1 VAVPDRAPAE
11 AVGRAGGAAA
21 AERAPAPGAGRGI
34 AWLDPVPPVTLVVT
48 AAMSVQFGAALGA
61 TLFDALG
68 PGGASLLR
76 QAFAAIVLLAL
87 WRPRIRSYDAA
98 TLRLAGAF
106 GVALGLMNLCFYE
119 ALDRIPL
126 GVCVTIEFIGPV
138 AVAVAFSRRAVDL
151 VWIVLAVGGIV
162 LLADPFGAGG
172 VDRTGLV
179 LILAAATCWA
189 AYIVL
194 AQRATRVFH
203 GSTGLALAA
212 GVAWL
217 MPLAP
222 GLTEAGLDDLLAPSA
237 LAVGLAVALLSSVIP
252 YSLES
257 ESLRRLPANV
267 FGVLMSLEPAVA
279 ALAGFV
285 VLGQRLSGR
294 DVVAIALVIVAS
306 IGVTRTAA
314 PPPVDA

>member
-1 VAVPDRAPAE
+1 MVL
-11 AVGRAGGAAA
+11 AAA
-21 AERAPAPGAGRGI
+21 
-34 AWLDPVPPVTLVVT
+34 L
-48 AAMSVQFGAALGA
+48 SVQFGAALGT
-61 TLFDALG
+61 TLFDTLG

-76 QAFAAIVLLAL
+76 QLFTAVVLLAL
-87 WRPRIRSYDAA
+87 WRPRVRSYRASE
-98 TLRLAGAF
+98 LRLAAAF

-138 AVAVAFSRRAVDL
+138 AVAVAFSRRALDL
-151 VWIVLAVGGIV
+151 VWVALAIAGIV
-162 LLADPFGAGG
+162 LLADPFGAGA
-172 VDRTGLV
+172 VDPVGLAF
-179 LILAAATCWA
+179 ILGAAVCWA
-189 AYIVL
+189 VYIVL

-217 MPLAP
+217 MPLVP
-222 GLTEAGLDDLLAPSA
+222 GLTETSAGELLAPAA
-237 LAVGLAVALLSSVIP
+237 LAVGLAVALMSSVIP

-267 FGVLMSLEPAVA
+267 FGVLMSLDPAVA

-285 VLGQRLSGR
+285 LLGQRLSAR
-294 DVVAIALVIVAS
+294 DLAAIALVICAS
-306 IGVTRTAA
+306 IGVTRTGA
-314 PPPVDA
+314 PPPVEA

>member
-1 VAVPDRAPAE
+1 
-11 AVGRAGGAAA
+11 
-21 AERAPAPGAGRGI
+21 
-34 AWLDPVPPVTLVVT
+34 
-48 AAMSVQFGAALGA
+48 VQFGAALGT
-61 TLFDALG
+61 TLFDTLG

-76 QAFAAIVLLAL
+76 QLFTALILLAL
-87 WRPRIRSYDAA
+87 WRPRVRSYRASE
-98 TLRLAGAF
+98 LRLAAAF

-138 AVAVAFSRRAVDL
+138 AVAVAFSRRALDL
-151 VWIVLAVGGIV
+151 VWVALAIAGIV
-162 LLADPFGAGG
+162 LLADPFGAGA
-172 VDRTGLV
+172 VDPVGLAF
-179 LILAAATCWA
+179 ILGAAACWA
-189 AYIVL
+189 VYIVL
-194 AQRATRVFH
+194 AQRATRVFD

-217 MPLAP
+217 MPLVP
-222 GLTEAGLDDLLAPSA
+222 GLTETSAGELLAPAA
-237 LAVGLAVALLSSVIP
+237 LAVGLAVALMSSVIP

-267 FGVLMSLEPAVA
+267 FGVLMSLDPAVA

-285 VLGQRLSGR
+285 LLGQRLSAR
-294 DVVAIALVIVAS
+294 DLVAIALVVCAS
-306 IGVTRTAA
+306 IGVTRTGA

>member
-1 VAVPDRAPAE
+1 VAVSDRAPAE
-11 AVGRAGGAAA
+11 AVDGAPDA
-21 AERAPAPGAGRGI
+21 RGI
-34 AWLDPVPPVTLVVT
+34 AWLDPVPPVPMVLT
-48 AAMSVQFGAALGA
+48 AALSVQFGAALGA
-61 TLFDALG
+61 TLFDTLG

-76 QAFAAIVLLAL
+76 QAFAAIILLAL
-87 WRPRIRSYDAA
+87 WRPRVRSYSAA
-98 TLRLAGAF
+98 DLRLAAAF

-138 AVAVAFSRRAVDL
+138 AVAVAFSRRRLDL
-151 VWIVLAVGGIV
+151 VWVALAVVGIV

-179 LILAAATCWA
+179 LILAAAACWA
-189 AYIVL
+189 VYIVL

-222 GLTEAGLDDLLAPSA
+222 GLTETSLGDLLAPAA
-237 LAVGLAVALLSSVIP
+237 LATGLAVAVLSSVIP

-257 ESLRRLPANV
+257 ESLRRLPASV

-285 VLGQRLSGR
+285 VLGQRLSAR
-294 DVVAIALVIVAS
+294 DLVAIALVIAAS
-306 IGVTRTAA
+306 VGVTRTGAA
-314 PPPVDA
+314 PPVDA

>member
-1 VAVPDRAPAE
+1 MV
-11 AVGRAGGAAA
+11 
-21 AERAPAPGAGRGI
+21 
-34 AWLDPVPPVTLVVT
+34 LT
-48 AAMSVQFGAALGA
+48 AALSVQFGAALGA
-61 TLFDALG
+61 TLFDTLG

-76 QAFAAIVLLAL
+76 QLFAAAILLAL
-87 WRPRIRSYDAA
+87 WRPRVRSYSAA
-98 TLRLAGAF
+98 ALRLALGF
-106 GVALGLMNLCFYE
+106 GLALGAMNLCFYE

-138 AVAVAFSRRAVDL
+138 AVAVASSRRALDL
-151 VWIVLAVGGIV
+151 VWVALAVAGIV
-162 LLADPFGAGG
+162 LLADPFGAGA

-179 LILAAATCWA
+179 LILAAAACWA
-189 AYIVL
+189 VYIVL

-212 GVAWL
+212 GGAWL
-217 MPLAP
+217 MPVVPRLA
-222 GLTEAGLDDLLAPSA
+222 EASPRGLLAPEA

-285 VLGQRLSGR
+285 VLGQRLGAR
-294 DVVAIALVIVAS
+294 DLVAIALVIAAS
-306 IGVTRTAA
+306 VGVTQTGA
-314 PPPVDA
+314 PPRVDV

>member
-1 VAVPDRAPAE
+1 MAVPDRAPAE
-11 AVGRAGGAAA
+11 AVAG
-21 AERAPAPGAGRGI
+21 GI
-34 AWLDPVPPVTLVVT
+34 AWLDPVPPVAMVM
-48 AAMSVQFGAALGA
+48 AAAVSVQFGAALGA
-61 TLFDALG
+61 TLFDELG

-76 QAFAAIVLLAL
+76 QAFAAAILLAL
-87 WRPRIRSYDAA
+87 WRPRLRSYGWPA
-98 TLRLAGAF
+98 LRLAGAF

-138 AVAVAFSRRAVDL
+138 SVAVLFSRRALDL
-151 VWIVLAVGGIV
+151 VWVALAVLGIL
-162 LLADPFGAGG
+162 LLANPFGAGG

-179 LILAAATCWA
+179 LILAAAACWA
-189 AYIVL
+189 VYIVL

-217 MPLAP
+217 MPLGP
-222 GLTEAGLDDLLAPSA
+222 GLAEAGIGDLLAPGA
-237 LAVGLAVALLSSVIP
+237 LAIGLAVALLSSVIP

-257 ESLRRLPANV
+257 ESLRRLPASV

-285 VLGQRLSGR
+285 VLGQTLSAR
-294 DVVAIALVIVAS
+294 DLVAIALVIAAS
-306 IGVTRTAA
+306 VGVTRTSAT
-314 PPPVDA
+314 PPVDA

>member
-1 VAVPDRAPAE
+1 MV
-11 AVGRAGGAAA
+11 
-21 AERAPAPGAGRGI
+21 
-34 AWLDPVPPVTLVVT
+34 LT
-48 AAMSVQFGAALGA
+48 AALSVQFGAALGF
-61 TLFDALG
+61 TLFDTLG
-68 PGGASLLR
+68 PGGASLVR
-76 QAFAAIVLLAL
+76 QAFAALILLAL
-87 WRPRIRSYDAA
+87 WRPRVRSHSASA
-98 TLRLAGAF
+98 LRLAGAF

-138 AVAVAFSRRAVDL
+138 AVAVLFSRRALDL
-151 VWIVLAVGGIV
+151 VWVALAVVGIL
-162 LLADPFGAGG
+162 LLADPFGAGA
-172 VDRTGLV
+172 VDPVGLAF
-179 LILAAATCWA
+179 ILGAAVCWA
-189 AYIVL
+189 VYIVL
-194 AQRATRVFH
+194 AQRATRVFD

-217 MPLAP
+217 MPLVP
-222 GLTEAGLDDLLAPSA
+222 GLTETSAGELLAPAA
-237 LAVGLAVALLSSVIP
+237 LATGLAVALMSSVIP

-285 VLGQRLSGR
+285 LLGQRLSAR
-294 DVVAIALVIVAS
+294 DLVAIGLVICAS
-306 IGVTRTAA
+306 IGVTRTSA

>member
-1 VAVPDRAPAE
+1 MVI
-11 AVGRAGGAAA
+11 AAA
-21 AERAPAPGAGRGI
+21 
-34 AWLDPVPPVTLVVT
+34 T
-48 AAMSVQFGAALGA
+48 SVQFGAALGA
-61 TLFDALG
+61 TLFDTLG

-76 QAFAAIVLLAL
+76 QGFAAIVLLAL
-87 WRPRIRSYDAA
+87 WRPRVRSYEPRA
-98 TLRLAGAF
+98 LRLAAVF
-106 GVALGLMNLCFYE
+106 GLALGLMNLCFYE

-126 GVCVTIEFIGPV
+126 GVCVTIEFMGPV
-138 AVAVAFSRRAVDL
+138 AVAAALSRRALDIAWV
-151 VWIVLAVGGIV
+151 VLAAVGIV
-162 LLADPFGAGG
+162 LLANPFGTGG
-172 VDRTGLV
+172 VDPTGLAF
-179 LILAAATCWA
+179 ILAAAACWS

-217 MPLAP
+217 VPLAP
-222 GLTEAGLDDLLAPSA
+222 GLTEAGGRQLVAPQA

-252 YSLES
+252 YTLES
-257 ESLRRLPANV
+257 ESLRRLPARV

-285 VLGQRLSGR
+285 VLGQRLSAR
-294 DVVAIALVIVAS
+294 DLVAIALVICAS
-306 IGVTRTAA
+306 VGVTRTSA

>member
-1 VAVPDRAPAE
+1 MAVPDRAPAE
-11 AVGRAGGAAA
+11 AVAGGI
-21 AERAPAPGAGRGI
+21 R
-34 AWLDPVPPVTLVVT
+34 WLDPVPPVAMVM
-48 AAMSVQFGAALGA
+48 AAAVSVQFGAALGT
-61 TLFDALG
+61 TLFDELG

-76 QAFAAIVLLAL
+76 QAFAAAILLSL
-87 WRPRIRSYDAA
+87 WRPRVRSYGWPA
-98 TLRLAGAF
+98 LRLAAAF

-138 AVAVAFSRRAVDL
+138 SVAVLFSRRVLDL
-151 VWIVLAVGGIV
+151 VWVALAVVGIV
-162 LLADPFGAGG
+162 LLANPFGAGG

-179 LILAAATCWA
+179 LILAAAACWA
-189 AYIVL
+189 VYIVL

-212 GVAWL
+212 AVAWL
-217 MPLAP
+217 MPLGP
-222 GLTEAGLDDLLAPSA
+222 GLAEAGVGELLAPGA
-237 LAVGLAVALLSSVIP
+237 LAIGLAVAVLSSVIP

-257 ESLRRLPANV
+257 ESLRRMPAHV

-285 VLGQRLSGR
+285 VLGQRLGAR
-294 DVVAIALVIVAS
+294 ELVAIALVICAS
-306 IGVTRTAA
+306 VGVTRTSAT
-314 PPPVDA
+314 PPLDA